1 MEPGA
6 ESRDR
11 VIRQAKRKELVDG
24 ARRARA
30 NIPIGIIVS
39 LVGAGIAYF
48 AIRGGVLGPAFSI
61 LVAGLGLVLVP
72 AGIAVIARAIT
83 TIGIARRQVR
93 EIDALALPAARVV
106 RRD

>member
-1 MEPGA
+1 MEP

-11 VIRQAKRKELVDG
+11 LIRAAKRKELVDG
-24 ARRARA
+24 ARRSRI
-30 NIPIGIIVS
+30 NIPIGIAVGLTGAAIAYYAVRTS
-39 LVGAGIAYF
+39 VFGPALNIFIAGFGLVMVPLGIA
-48 AIRGGVLGPAFSI
+48 IV
-61 LVAGLGLVLVP
+61 
-72 AGIAVIARAIT
+72 ARASV